1 MTTNLRQDENIDWV
15 QCDKKNVEIRTK
27 HMEGRLKER
36 RSEMKFQLIDNLAS
50 TINSYDP
57 IISTII
63 VEAVLSNS
71 GTSFN
76 EQPLKGHN

>member
-1 MTTNLRQDENIDWV
+1 
-15 QCDKKNVEIRTK
+15 
-27 HMEGRLKER
+27 
-36 RSEMKFQLIDNLAS
+36 MKFRLIDNLAS
-50 TINSYDP
+50 AINSYDP

>member
-1 MTTNLRQDENIDWV
+1 M